1 MGFHKPLIR
10 PAISWGG
17 VRGYLRGVGCP
28 IHGIHQV
35 ATVESA
41 KTLRGGPKAME

>member
-10 PAISWGG
+10 PAISGGGG
-17 VRGYLRGVGCP
+17 VRGYLRGV